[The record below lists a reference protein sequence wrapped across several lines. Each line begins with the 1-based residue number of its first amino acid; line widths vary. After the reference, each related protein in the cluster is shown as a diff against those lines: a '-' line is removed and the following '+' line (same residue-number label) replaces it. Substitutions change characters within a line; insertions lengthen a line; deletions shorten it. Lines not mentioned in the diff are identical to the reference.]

1 MHPYMTHHDYKISL
15 FPEKSPLRD
24 KSSLRRTLGRW
35 VKAATQS
42 YQNKRMV
49 AALDALDDRILRD
62 IGLTRGEIHGVVYGY
77 DDLELGMTPTPGAA
91 SGPLDQAALR

>member
-1 MHPYMTHHDYKISL
+1 
-15 FPEKSPLRD
+15 
-24 KSSLRRTLGRW
+24 
-35 VKAATQS
+35 
-42 YQNKRMV
+42 MV

-91 SGPLDQAALR
+91 SGPLDQATLR